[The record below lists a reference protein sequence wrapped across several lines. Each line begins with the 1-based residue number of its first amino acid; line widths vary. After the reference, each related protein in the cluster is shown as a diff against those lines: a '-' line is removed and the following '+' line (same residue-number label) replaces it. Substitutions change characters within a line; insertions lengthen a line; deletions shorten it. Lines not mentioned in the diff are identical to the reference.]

1 MASRFQQLNPAHL
14 HHWIGEAQVQS
25 ALGRL
30 PDYIP
35 LLAQADI
42 TGLAM
47 QIQTA
52 EGCWFRSGQTHPPF
66 VLMSVIKPFL
76 LLMLLETL
84 GSQHVFAKVGK
95 SPSGQPFH
103 SLSQLAAD
111 RGFPRNPM
119 INSGA
124 ITLASLLPGRNG
136 SERCEA
142 LRQWLNQRAGCQLRL
157 DEAMLISVRSL
168 ANEANRAIVN
178 LLYQA
183 GYVENIDLALETY
196 NHICCLSGTIEDL
209 AKLGLMLAIP
219 HLQLQSQHQQIV
231 NALMFTCGL
240 YEVSGEYAVRIG
252 LPMKS
257 GVSGA
262 LIAVIPKEGAIAIYS
277 PAIDVIGN
285 SVAGLFLMGKLSQ
298 ALKLSVLAID

>member
-1 MASRFQQLNPAHL
+1 M
-14 HHWIGEAQVQS
+14 
-25 ALGRL
+25 

-35 LLAQADI
+35 LLAKADI
-42 TGLAM
+42 HGLAL
-47 QIQTA
+47 QIQTP
-52 EGCWFRSGQTHPPF
+52 EGCWLRSGQIAQPF

-84 GSQHVFAKVGK
+84 GSQRLFTKVGK
-95 SPSGQPFH
+95 SPSDQPFH

-124 ITLASLLPGRNG
+124 ITLASLLPGRTG
-136 SERCEA
+136 LERCTM
-142 LRQWLNQRAGCQLRL
+142 LQQWLNQRANCQLRL
-157 DEAMLISVRSL
+157 DNAMLASVRSL
-168 ANEANRAIVN
+168 ANESNRAISN

-183 GYVENIDLALETY
+183 GYVENIDLAIETY
-196 NHICCLSGTIEDL
+196 NHICCLAGTIDDL
-209 AKLGLMLAIP
+209 AKLALLLAVP
-219 HLQLQSQHQQIV
+219 HSQLQSQYQQIV
-231 NALMFTCGL
+231 NALMLTCGL

-262 LIAVIPKEGAIAIYS
+262 LIAIIPKEGAIAIYS

-298 ALKLSVLAID
+298 SLKLSVLAID